1 MFARNRSWY
10 GGIEGGGKV
19 AGESM
24 PRIAANTS
32 MEMAADS
39 LSMAPQSSALGLN
52 QKMKSLNDTA
62 VAGGIAVE
70 ASKSKNNSPPHSD
83 APVAIRKN
91 LNETAFFFP
100 HAISNEEGEVNLTFT
115 MPEALTEWKL
125 MAFAHDA
132 ETRSGFI
139 DGKTIM

>member
-1 MFARNRSWY
+1 MFTRNRSWY
-10 GGIEGGGKV
+10 GGIGGGGKV
-19 AGESM
+19 EGESM
-24 PRIAANTS
+24 PRMAANTS
-32 MEMAADS
+32 MGMAADS
-39 LSMAPQSSALGLN
+39 LSMVPQSSAQGLS
-52 QKMKSLNDTA
+52 QKMKSLGDAA
-62 VAGGIAVE
+62 VTGGIAVE
-70 ASKSKNNSPPHSD
+70 ASNSKNNSLTHSD

-139 DGKTIM
+139 D